1 MTDSSDTIRPGR
13 GVAPAKAR
21 RRGADRTGGSGTAL
35 PSDIVADAARRV
47 RVVALLYA
55 ATFFAAGPL
64 AALLSGDG
72 RPAFFASPLRWSPSV
87 VGIVTALAV
96 VAVSISPR
104 FSSRTVLAIGL
115 LFEVAGAYGIAAARY
130 LDPSPQ
136 SAEAPAVSWVAV
148 WILVFAAIVP
158 SRPRRAVL
166 AALGAATAVPVMVSA
181 GMLLRDGVA
190 PPLGLAFR
198 AFAPYLLVVALA
210 YISAR
215 VIYRL
220 GTELTHARAL
230 GSYRLVERLG
240 RGGMGEVWRAEHQ
253 LLARPAAIKLIRAAA
268 SERQAEELRA
278 RFEREAQATASLRSP
293 HTIQLYDFGVT
304 DDGRFYY
311 VMELLDGFDLH
322 TLVQRFGPVPVDRA
336 LHVLFQVCHSLGE
349 AHTRGLIH
357 RDIKPANVFVCRY
370 GREVDFVKVLDF
382 GLVKPISDD
391 EGTTQIDLS
400 AAHVA
405 RGTPA
410 FMAPEQAIGDRP
422 VDTRADL
429 YALGCLA
436 YWLVTGQRVFEG
448 HTALDTLVKH
458 AHDVPSAPS
467 QRTEL
472 PIPRSFDDLVL
483 ACLAKDPAARPQTA
497 DAVAERLAA
506 IGAAAAWTQA
516 RARPWWQLHAPA
528 SASISSDLDRASQ
541 PSAEDGLDEYIADI
555 QPERSSR

>member
-1 MTDSSDTIRPGR
+1 MTESPDTNRPGR
-13 GVAPAKAR
+13 GIAPARAR
-21 RRGADRTGGSGTAL
+21 RPAADRTGGSGTAL
-35 PSDIVADAARRV
+35 PSDVVADATRRV

-55 ATFFAAGPL
+55 ATFFVAGPL

-72 RPAFFASPLRWSPSV
+72 RAVFFASPLRWSPSI
-87 VGIVTALAV
+87 VGIVAALAV
-96 VAVSISPR
+96 VAVSSTPR
-104 FSSRTVLAIGL
+104 FPPRTVLVIGL
-115 LFEVAGAYGIAAARY
+115 LFEVVGAYGIAAARY

-136 SAEAPAVSWVAV
+136 PADVPVVSWVAV
-148 WILVFAAIVP
+148 WILLFAAIVP
-158 SRPRRAVL
+158 NPPRRAVL

-190 PPLGLAFR
+190 PPPGLVFR

-210 YISAR
+210 YIGAR

-240 RGGMGEVWRAEHQ
+240 RGGMGEVWRAEHH
-253 LLARPAAIKLIRAAA
+253 LLARPAAIKLSRATAN
-268 SERQAEELRA
+268 EHQAEELRA
-278 RFEREAQATASLRSP
+278 RFEREAHAISSLRSP

-304 DDGRFYY
+304 DDGSFYY

-322 TLVQRFGPVPVDRA
+322 TLVQRFGPLPVNRT
-336 LHVLFQVCHSLGE
+336 LHVLSQVCHSLGE
-349 AHTRGLIH
+349 AHARGLIH
-357 RDIKPANVFVCRY
+357 RDIKPPNVFVCRY

-382 GLVKPISDD
+382 GLVKPLSPLSNDQ
-391 EGTTQIDLS
+391 GTTRVDLT
-400 AAHVA
+400 AEHVA

-436 YWLVTGQRVFEG
+436 YWLVTGQRVFDG
-448 HTALDTLVKH
+448 QTTLDTLVKH
-458 AHDVPSAPS
+458 AHDAPNAPS

-472 PIPRSFDDLVL
+472 PIPSSFDDLVL
-483 ACLAKDPAARPQTA
+483 ACLEKDPAARPQTA

-506 IGAAAAWTQA
+506 IGVEPAWTQPRA
-516 RARPWWQLHAPA
+516 RAWWQQHAPA
-528 SASISSDLDRASQ
+528 SPSISSEVRS
-541 PSAEDGLDEYIADI
+541 
-555 QPERSSR
+555 PEV

>member
-1 MTDSSDTIRPGR
+1 MTEEPDSIRPGQ

-21 RRGADRTGGSGTAL
+21 GQGADRNGGSGTGL
-35 PSDIVADAARRV
+35 PADVVAGAARRV

-55 ATFFAAGPL
+55 ATFFVLGPL

-72 RPAFFASPLRWSPSV
+72 PGFFSSPLRWAPPI
-87 VGIVTALAV
+87 VGIVTALMV
-96 VAVSISPR
+96 VAVSVSPR
-104 FSSRTVLAIGL
+104 FTARTVLLIGL

-130 LDPSPQ
+130 LAPSPQ
-136 SAEAPAVSWVAV
+136 PADVPVVSWVAV

-158 SRPRRAVL
+158 SPPRRAAL

-181 GMLLRDGVA
+181 GLLLRDGVV

-198 AFAPYLLVVALA
+198 TFAPYLLVVALA
-210 YISAR
+210 YIGAR

-220 GTELTHARAL
+220 GTALTHARAL

-253 LLARPAAIKLIRAAA
+253 LLARPAAIKLIRATAN
-268 SERQAEELRA
+268 ERQAEELRA
-278 RFEREAQATASLRSP
+278 RFEREAQAIASLRSP

-304 DDGRFYY
+304 DDGSFYY

-322 TLVQRFGPVPVDRA
+322 TLVERFGPVPVDRA
-336 LHVLFQVCHSLGE
+336 VHVLSQVCHSLGE
-349 AHTRGLIH
+349 AHTQGLIH

-382 GLVKPISDD
+382 GLVKPLSNDQ
-391 EGTTQIDLS
+391 GTTRVDLT

-410 FMAPEQAIGDRP
+410 FMAPEQALGDKP
-422 VDTRADL
+422 VDTRTDL

-436 YWLVTGQRVFEG
+436 YWLVTGHRVFDG
-448 HTALDTLVKH
+448 HTAIDTLVKH
-458 AHDVPSAPS
+458 AHAEPSAPS
-467 QRTEL
+467 RRTEL
-472 PIPRSFDDLVL
+472 PIPPGFDDLVL

-497 DAVAERLAA
+497 DAVAERLTAIAA
-506 IGAAAAWTQA
+506 GVAWTQP
-516 RARPWWQLHAPA
+516 RARDWWDMHAPA
-528 SASISSDLDRASQ
+528 STS
-541 PSAEDGLDEYIADI
+541 
-555 QPERSSR
+555 